1 MMNAVIHWKDVGG
14 IYARSTLLDL
24 PVTAG
29 DMAGLL
35 TLATALH
42 LHSNAGVVGYSMMQ
56 WDETAITPALVNSIG
71 LNSDKAL
78 ITVRFVQGGQ
88 TYYKNLWLPNPN
100 VATHFEMIQEEG
112 YRMLT
117 ASRLALADLLT
128 TSAGFDVVVTEGRLL
143 TKNANGRRRGKNSNC
158 IEFVDSMENSA
169 YMKIPGSLLGIPP
182 TGLPALAT
190 AIDAAAFSNSRVIAA
205 YEFNREDE
213 VVDPANA
220 LAIPIVD
227 ANAPT
232 PDFSTVETRA
242 IIKCS
247 HMEIPLKQF
256 TELTLPAIKFSELVA
271 SKGQWKVLQARG
283 VLIAAAVATFTSYDD
298 VSFVGSKVKG
308 IDIQ

>member
-1 MMNAVIHWKDVGG
+1 MMNAVIHWKDIGG
-14 IYARSTLLDL
+14 IYAKSTLPDL

-56 WDETAITPALVNSIG
+56 WDETAITPTLVNAIG
-71 LNSDKAL
+71 VNSDKAL
-78 ITVRFVQGGQ
+78 ITVRFVSGGQ
-88 TYYKNLWLPNPN
+88 TYFKNLWLPNPN
-100 VATHFEMIQEEG
+100 VADHFEMVQEEG

-117 ASRLALADLLT
+117 ASRLSLAALLT

-143 TKNANGRRRGKNSNC
+143 TKNANGTRRGKNSNC
-158 IEFVDSMENSA
+158 IEFVDSMQKSA
-169 YMKIPGSLLGIPP
+169 FMKIPSSLLGVPP
-182 TGLPALAT
+182 TGLPTLAT
-190 AIDAAAFSNSRVIAA
+190 AIDVAGYSNSRIIAA

-213 VVDPANA
+213 TVDPATA

-247 HMEIPLKQF
+247 HVEAPLKQF
-256 TELTLPAIKFSELVA
+256 THTTIPAIKFSELVA
-271 SKGQWKVLQARG
+271 SKDAWKVIQARG
-283 VLIAAAVATFTSYDD
+283 VLIAAALATFTSYDNMT
-298 VSFVGSKVKG
+298 FVGSKVKG